1 MAKTTNDEESITL
14 LAIYFAGII
23 FNKMSDHF
31 YRASDAEFEEH
42 CARLIAAIPNALA
55 HKVVQE
61 RLMNGDLK
69 TAAQIR
75 VAMLDVATR

>member
-14 LAIYFAGII
+14 LATYFAGII

-31 YRASDAEFEEH
+31 YRATDAAFEEH
-42 CARLIAAIPNALA
+42 IARLIAALPNALA
-55 HKVVQE
+55 LKVVQE
-61 RLMNGDLK
+61 RLIDGDPK

-75 VAMLDVATR
+75 VAMLDIANR

>member
-1 MAKTTNDEESITL
+1 MAKTTNDEDSITL
-14 LAIYFAGII
+14 LATYFAGII

-55 HKVVQE
+55 QKVLQE
-61 RLMNGDLK
+61 RLINGELK

-75 VAMLDVATR
+75 VAMLDVANR